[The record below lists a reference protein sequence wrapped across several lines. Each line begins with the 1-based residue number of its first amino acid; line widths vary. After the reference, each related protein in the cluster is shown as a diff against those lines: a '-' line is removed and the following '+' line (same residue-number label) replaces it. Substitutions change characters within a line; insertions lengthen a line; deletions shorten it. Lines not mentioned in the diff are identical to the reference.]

1 MIAETMLVLVIAGK
15 PIKMPMDG
23 ETACQKALYSAT
35 TEEKTATSGYCIT
48 KHGRIILP
56 EHLH

>member
-1 MIAETMLVLVIAGK
+1 MLVLVIAGK

-35 TEEKTATSGYCIT
+35 IEEKTATSGYCIT